1 MYFLIFQYF
10 NMANF
15 NFSKI
20 IAGVGPILAK
30 ETVLSKVI
38 NMVDVFRL
46 SMSWWFDDNNKKY
59 IETIMKLDNSKT
71 IMMETKGCDIRV
83 KNLVNIKLKKWAII
97 NLDYSEYAQE
107 WDKQIFVDYEKLWNL
122 DIWSK
127 IKFEQSKIM
136 IEVVEVKAEDNID
149 CKVLEWWE
157 LLQFDRVKFLNNKI
171 DFGVFTE
178 KDKKDILWWLEHGI
192 HMIALSGVR
201 DPDDIL
207 ELKAFLTQQNK
218 WNMKIVAKI
227 ETLEALKNLDIIN
240 KVADS
245 VIFVFDKIEEEMKEL
260 NLTKKELIERIKK
273 TWKPVSI
280 SFMSWLWEK
289 SYPFRDEESIKEF
302 CGMAVDGFVIE
313 QIIEEE
319 QTLPIITE
327 VYDLL
332 TKHELNVNKDEV
344 VRFDQDEDFEV
355 RDYIIYNAYRVTKE
369 LDIKAVVCFTDNGY
383 TSARLSSLAPKV
395 PVITFT
401 KSDETYRY
409 LNMVW
414 WVRWYKISESFNYE
428 NLKRIWKEM
437 IRIIF
442 KWNISLDDKI
452 VIVQSNEYQRDEKS
466 DMINWVELYKFKN
479 I

>member
-1 MYFLIFQYF
+1 MS
-10 NMANF
+10 NF

-20 IAGVGPILAK
+20 IAWVWPTLAK

-46 SMSWWFDDNNKKY
+46 SMSGGFDDNNKKY

-83 KNLVNIKLKKWAII
+83 KNLVNINLRKGSTI
-97 NLDYSEYAQE
+97 NIDYSEYAQE
-107 WDKQIFVDYEKLWNL
+107 WDKIIFVDYEKLWSL
-122 DIWSK
+122 DIGSK
-127 IKFEQSKIM
+127 IKFEQSNILL
-136 IEVVEVKAEDNID
+136 EVVEVKAEDNID
-149 CKVLEWWE
+149 CKVVEWGE
-157 LLQFDRVKFLNNKI
+157 LLQFDRVRFLDNTI
-171 DFGVFTE
+171 DFGVLTE

-192 HMIALSGVR
+192 HMVSLSGVR
-201 DPDDIL
+201 TPEEIL
-207 ELKAFLTQQNK
+207 DLKAFLAEHNK

-227 ETLEALKNLDIIN
+227 ETPEALKNLDIIN

-245 VIFVFDKIEEEMKEL
+245 VVFVFDKIEDEMIKQ
-260 NLTKKELIERIKK
+260 NLSRKDLIKRIKD
-273 TWKPVSI
+273 TGKPVSV
-280 SFMSWLWEK
+280 SFMSGIWDK
-289 SYPFRDEESIKEF
+289 KYPFRNKEWIKEF
-302 CGMAVDGFVIE
+302 SEMAIDGFMLE
-313 QIIEEE
+313 QIIQEE

-327 VYDLL
+327 VYELL
-332 TKHELNVNKDEV
+332 EKHEMEMEDVFAE
-344 VRFDQDEDFEV
+344 RFDKDEDFAV

-369 LDIKAVVCFTDNGY
+369 LEIKAMVCFTDNGY
-383 TSARLSSLAPKV
+383 TSARLSSLVPKV

-401 KSDETYRY
+401 KSDETYRF

-414 WVRWYKISESFNYE
+414 WARWYKISESFNYE

-442 KWNISLDDKI
+442 KGNISLDDKI

-466 DMINWVELYKFKN
+466 DMINGVELYKFKN

>member
-1 MYFLIFQYF
+1 M
-10 NMANF
+10 NNF

-20 IAGVGPILAK
+20 IAGVGPTLAK

-46 SMSWWFDDNNKKY
+46 SMSGWFDDNNKKY

-71 IMMETKGCDIRV
+71 IMMETKWCDIRV
-83 KNLVNIKLKKWAII
+83 KNLVNISLKKWSII

-107 WDKQIFVDYEKLWNL
+107 WDKQIFVDYQKLWEL
-122 DIWSK
+122 WIGAK
-127 IKFEQSKIM
+127 IKFEQSNIL
-136 IEVVEVKAEDNID
+136 IEIVDIKADDNID
-149 CKVLEWWE
+149 CKVLEWGE
-157 LLQFDRVKFLNNKI
+157 LLQFDRVRFLENTI
-171 DFGVFTE
+171 DFGVLND
-178 KDKKDILWWLEHGI
+178 KDKKDILRWLEHGI
-192 HMIALSGVR
+192 HMIALSGVKG
-201 DPDDIL
+201 PEDIL
-207 ELKAFLTQQNK
+207 ELKAFLSQHNK

-227 ETLEALKNLDIIN
+227 ETPEGIKNLDAIN
-240 KVADS
+240 AVADS
-245 VIFVFDKIEEEMKEL
+245 IIFVFDKIEDEMIKL
-260 NLTKKELIERIKK
+260 NVSKKDLIEKIKK
-273 TWKPVSI
+273 TGKPVSVSFI
-280 SFMSWLWEK
+280 SGIWSK
-289 SYPFRDEESIKEF
+289 SYPFRNKEWIKEF
-302 CGMAVDGFVIE
+302 CELAIDGFVLE

-319 QTLPIITE
+319 ETLPIITE
-327 VYDLL
+327 VYEFLE
-332 TKHELNVNKDEV
+332 KYELDVAEKEV
-344 VRFDQDEDFEV
+344 KRFDNDEDFAV
-355 RDYIIYNAYRVTKE
+355 RDYIIYNAYRITKE

-383 TSARLSSLAPKV
+383 TSARLSSLAPNV

-409 LNMVW
+409 LNMIW

-428 NLKRIWKEM
+428 NLKRIGKEM

-466 DMINWVELYKFKN
+466 DMINGVELYKFKN

>member
-1 MYFLIFQYF
+1 MS
-10 NMANF
+10 NF

-46 SMSWWFDDNNKKY
+46 SMSGWFDDNNKKY

-83 KNLVNIKLKKWAII
+83 KNLINIKLKKWEIV

-107 WDKQIFVDYEKLWNL
+107 GDKQIFVDYEKLWSL

-127 IKFEQSKIM
+127 IKFEQSKIT
-136 IEVVEVKAEDNID
+136 IEIVEIKDEDNID

-157 LLQFDRVKFLNNKI
+157 LLQFDRVRFLDNNI
-171 DFGVFTE
+171 DFGVLTE

-192 HMIALSGVR
+192 HMVALSGVR
-201 DPDDIL
+201 SPDDIL
-207 ELKAFLTQQNK
+207 ELKAFLTQHNK
-218 WNMKIVAKI
+218 WNMKVVAKI
-227 ETLEALKNLDIIN
+227 ETPEALKNLDIIN

-245 VIFVFDKIEEEMKEL
+245 VIFVFDKIEEDMIML

-273 TWKPVSI
+273 TGKPVSV
-280 SFMSWLWEK
+280 SFIKWLWEK
-289 SYPFRDEESIKEF
+289 SYPFRNESSIKEL
-302 CGMAVDGFVIE
+302 CAMAIDGFVLE

-332 TKHELNVNKDEV
+332 TKHELDVNKDDAT
-344 VRFDQDEDFEV
+344 RFDDDEDFAV
-355 RDYIIYNAYRVTKE
+355 RDYIIYNAYRITKE
-369 LDIKAVVCFTDNGY
+369 LDIKAVVCFTDNWY

-452 VIVQSNEYQRDEKS
+452 VIIQSNEYQRDEKS

>member
-273 TWKPVSI
+273 H
-280 SFMSWLWEK
+280 
-289 SYPFRDEESIKEF
+289 ES
-302 CGMAVDGFVIE
+302 
-313 QIIEEE
+313 
-319 QTLPIITE
+319 L
-327 VYDLL
+327 
-332 TKHELNVNKDEV
+332 
-344 VRFDQDEDFEV
+344 
-355 RDYIIYNAYRVTKE
+355 
-369 LDIKAVVCFTDNGY
+369 
-383 TSARLSSLAPKV
+383 
-395 PVITFT
+395 
-401 KSDETYRY
+401 Y
-409 LNMVW
+409 L
-414 WVRWYKISESFNYE
+414 
-428 NLKRIWKEM
+428 
-437 IRIIF
+437 
-442 KWNISLDDKI
+442 
-452 VIVQSNEYQRDEKS
+452 
-466 DMINWVELYKFKN
+466 
-479 I
+479 

>member
-1 MYFLIFQYF
+1 M
-10 NMANF
+10 NNF
-15 NFSKI
+15 HFPKI
-20 IAGVGPILAK
+20 IAGVGPTLAK

-46 SMSWWFDDNNKKY
+46 SLSWGFDDNNKKY

-71 IMMETKGCDIRV
+71 IMMETKWCDIRV
-83 KNLVNIKLKKWAII
+83 KNLQNINLKKWKTI
-97 NLDYSEYAQE
+97 NVDYSEYAQ
-107 WDKQIFVDYEKLWNL
+107 DHNKQIFVDYENLWDLGKWAKL
-122 DIWSK
+122 I
-127 IKFEQSKIM
+127 FEQSKIT
-136 IEVVEVKAEDNID
+136 IEIVEIKWHDNVD

-157 LLQFDRVKFLNNKI
+157 LLQFDRVIFPNNNI
-171 DFGVFTE
+171 DFWILTD
-178 KDKKDILWWLEHGI
+178 KDKKDILRWLEYGI

-201 DPDDIL
+201 SSEDIL

-218 WNMKIVAKI
+218 WNMKIIAKI
-227 ETLEALKNLDIIN
+227 ETPEALENLDAIN
-240 KVADS
+240 RAADS
-245 VIFVFDKIEEEMKEL
+245 LVFVFDKIEKTMEEKWFSQE
-260 NLTKKELIERIKK
+260 NLIKKIKK

-280 SFMSWLWEK
+280 SFTAWLWSK
-289 SYPFRDEESIKEF
+289 KYPFRNAESVQKFCHLAVDAFVLEPMIKEE
-302 CGMAVDGFVIE
+302 DP
-313 QIIEEE
+313 
-319 QTLPIITE
+319 LDIITE
-327 VYDLL
+327 VCDLL
-332 TKHELNVNKDEV
+332 GKYELDLPKEDSK
-344 VRFDQDEDFEV
+344 RFDEEDDEFAV
-355 RDYIIYNAYRVTKE
+355 RDYIIYNAYRFSKE
-369 LDIKAVVCFTDNGY
+369 MDIKAIVCFTDNGY

-409 LNMVW
+409 LNMIWGVK
-414 WVRWYKISESFNYE
+414 WYKISESFNYE

-452 VIVQSNEYQRDEKS
+452 VIVQSNEYQKDDRW